1 MSFTGL
7 KASFYYECLS
17 AYDKQ
22 GLTRE
27 TGIYESLYYPPATL
41 VQDRPVRLW
50 RKAEKRQPTHA
61 QRLFNGLVREW
72 LWIGLLL
79 LPMTAYLSLSPGL
92 ALNNSLYDSLRRFA
106 PLPIDPRILLVTIDE
121 PSLKTL
127 GQWPWPRSVHAD
139 LIDRLSAAKPTG
151 ILFDV
156 VFSEPGDPAD
166 DHRLAQSMCDAGNVL
181 LPMIREGTSSYGQP
195 VEQMLPVLPLLRCAM
210 GVGHINVDADSDGV
224 VRSLYLREGP
234 PDNTTPQLAWL
245 AYQLSGQS
253 SQMPGDSEPPVSR
266 HWQREN
272 AILIP
277 FIANHSSFPSVSYV
291 SVLRGEVPPE
301 LLRDRLI
308 LVGATAPGMGDRYV
322 TPISTRVGTTAGIE
336 IQANVLN
343 GLLQGRSIVEVP
355 GWLAA
360 LLATSMVALLL
371 GLLLYRPRYA
381 LWMTIG
387 CMAIALVGAC
397 ALLRIGHWW
406 SPAACLI
413 GLLLSYL
420 IWNWRRLSV
429 ILAYFGWELARLDD
443 EPKVLPERRRAPAS
457 KGDVLQGRIFAL
469 EQAVSRTRDT
479 QRFMADGLECL
490 PVATLI
496 TDPQGNILLA
506 NRIARE
512 VFGCELVTEN
522 LLEKLADLGYPR
534 LHNGVRPALSA
545 LEIVEFRD
553 VHQRSLRLA
562 LAPLLPA
569 DGDAVLGW
577 LLSLTDLSIE
587 RDAQQHRETM
597 LRFLSHDLR
606 APHSA
611 ILALLDVQR
620 GDAPIFEQIEQQVR
634 RALSLTESFVQLAKA
649 EADGYQF
656 QPSLFA
662 MLVLDAFDQVAVLAQ
677 LKGIELVHDLEEA
690 EEEMV
695 LADQS
700 LLTRALFNV
709 LENAVKYS
717 PSGTTVTLNLR
728 GGSEWLECRIS
739 DQGPGIAAEDLPE
752 LFSQYRR
759 FDSAQGSEGLGLGLT
774 MVKAVVERHGGR
786 IECESVVG
794 EGTVFSLKIP
804 LLNE

>member
-1 MSFTGL
+1 M
-7 KASFYYECLS
+7 K
-17 AYDKQ
+17 
-22 GLTRE
+22 
-27 TGIYESLYYPPATL
+27 
-41 VQDRPVRLW
+41 LW

-92 ALNNSLYDSLRRFA
+92 ALNRPLYDTLRRFA
-106 PLPIDPRILLVTIDE
+106 PLPIDPRILLVTIDDL
-121 PSLKTL
+121 SLKKL
-127 GQWPWPRSVHAD
+127 GQWPWPRSLHAD
-139 LIDRLSAAKPTG
+139 LIDRLNAAKPAG

-156 VFSEPGDPAD
+156 IFSEPGDPAND
-166 DHRLAQSMCDAGNVL
+166 QRLAQSMCNAGNVL
-181 LPMIREGTSSYGQP
+181 LPIIREGTSSYGKP

-210 GVGHINVDADSDGV
+210 GVGHINLEADSDGV

-234 PDNTTPQLAWL
+234 PGNTTPQLAWL
-245 AYQLSGQS
+245 AYELSGQTLP
-253 SQMPGDSEPPVSR
+253 MPGASEPPDNGD
-266 HWQREN
+266 WQREN
-272 AILIP
+272 EILIP
-277 FIANHSSFPSVSYV
+277 FIANRTSFPSVPYV
-291 SVLRGEVPPE
+291 SVLRGEVAPE
-301 LLRDRLI
+301 LLNGRLI

-322 TPISTRVGTTAGIE
+322 TPLSTRVGTTPGVE

-343 GLLQGRSIVEVP
+343 GLLQGRSIVEIP

-360 LLATSMVALLL
+360 LLATSLVALLL
-371 GLLLYRPRYA
+371 GLFLYRPRYA
-381 LWMTIG
+381 LWMTLG
-387 CMAIALVGAC
+387 CMATALVGAW
-397 ALLRIGHWW
+397 ALLRVGHWW

-479 QRFMADGLECL
+479 RRFMADGLECL

-496 TDPQGNILLA
+496 TDPRGNILLA

-522 LLEKLADLGYPR
+522 LLEQLADLGYPP

-553 VHQRSLRLA
+553 IQQRSLRLA

-569 DGDAVLGW
+569 DGDVVLGW

-620 GDAPIFEQIEQQVR
+620 HDAAGDLPVFAQIEQQVR

-677 LKGIELVHDLEEA
+677 LKGIELVHDLDVA

-728 GGSEWLECRIS
+728 GDNEWLECRIS
-739 DQGPGIAAEDLPE
+739 DQGPGIAPEDLPE

-774 MVKAVVERHGGR
+774 MVKAVVERHGGH

-794 EGTVFSLKIP
+794 KGTVFSLKLP